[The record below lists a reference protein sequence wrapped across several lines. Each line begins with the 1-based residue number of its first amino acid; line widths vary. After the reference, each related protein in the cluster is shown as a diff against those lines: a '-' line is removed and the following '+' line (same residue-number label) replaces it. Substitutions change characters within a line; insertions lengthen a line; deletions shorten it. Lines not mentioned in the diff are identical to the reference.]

1 MSPNSIKMQ
10 IMDVVDLRIKFL
22 QFTAKLVIYSSRKLN
37 HIKLCV
43 SFVDSAIY
51 HVFGDTNIVNPFFGL
66 EPQIM
71 LLSENFLK

>member
-1 MSPNSIKMQ
+1 MSPNSIKIQ
-10 IMDVVDLRIKFL
+10 IMDVVDLEIKFL
-22 QFTAKLVIYSSRKLN
+22 LFTAKLVIYSSKKFN

-51 HVFGDTNIVNPFFGL
+51 QVFRDTNIVNPFFGL

-71 LLSENFLK
+71 LLSEIFF